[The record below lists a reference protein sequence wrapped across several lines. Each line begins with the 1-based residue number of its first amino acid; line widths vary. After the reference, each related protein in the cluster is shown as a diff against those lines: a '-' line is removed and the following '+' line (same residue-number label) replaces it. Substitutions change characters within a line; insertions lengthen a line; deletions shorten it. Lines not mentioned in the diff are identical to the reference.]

1 MKSMVAARRSDSRVG
16 VQSLPLS
23 LHWLSTADPI
33 PASHLS
39 AVWLSSPVPTEV
51 VSGKARAAHVSRM
64 PMGENK
70 AAASQKHRHRRLQGS
85 LPDQGEEPWGGS
97 PDLQASE
104 DDVLLVWDE

>member
-1 MKSMVAARRSDSRVG
+1 
-16 VQSLPLS
+16 
-23 LHWLSTADPI
+23 
-33 PASHLS
+33 
-39 AVWLSSPVPTEV
+39 
-51 VSGKARAAHVSRM
+51 
-64 PMGENK
+64 MGENK

>member
-1 MKSMVAARRSDSRVG
+1 MIVGLECRASRSPSTGCQRLTPF
-16 VQSLPLS
+16 LPLIY
-23 LHWLSTADPI
+23 LRCG
-33 PASHLS
+33 
-39 AVWLSSPVPTEV
+39 SPVLSPQRWFWERL
-51 VSGKARAAHVSRM
+51 GLAAHVSRM

-104 DDVLLVWDE
+104 EDVLLVWDE